1 VVEITAER
9 ASVVSATRILGSGS
23 LLVVSVGAEMI
34 GVVADGGVQTGCVR
48 RGRVS
53 GGVCC

>member
-1 VVEITAER
+1 MEIVAER
-9 ASVVSATRILGSGS
+9 ASVFSATRIFGSGPVV
-23 LLVVSVGAEMI
+23 VVSVGVEMI
-34 GVVADGGVQTGCVR
+34 GVVADGGVQTGCAR